1 MSDIRVRLGQQNAI
15 KVISGLTNNTTNI
28 ISGIASLTKLN
39 VSGEAIFTSGINIS
53 GIVTFSDRLKYI
65 GGNYNPPNG
74 VAYFNN
80 TGTLV
85 SSASTNS
92 LMNTMSH
99 VFISDSLGI
108 PGWVNSIDGG
118 TY

>member
-39 VSGEAIFTSGINIS
+39 VSGEAIFTSGINIT
-53 GIVTFSDRLKYI
+53 GIATFSDRLKYI
-65 GGNYNPPNG
+65 PGNYNPPNG
-74 VAYFNN
+74 VGYFNN

-92 LMNTMSH
+92 LMYAMKH
-99 VFISDSLGI
+99 VFITNPSGI
-108 PGWVNSIDGG
+108 PGWANSLDGG